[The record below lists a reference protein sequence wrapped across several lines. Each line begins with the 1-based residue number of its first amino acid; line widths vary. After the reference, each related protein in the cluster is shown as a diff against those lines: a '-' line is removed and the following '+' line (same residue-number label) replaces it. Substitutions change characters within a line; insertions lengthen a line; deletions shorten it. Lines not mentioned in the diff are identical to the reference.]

1 MTIIDTHA
9 HIYPDAIAL
18 KAAASIGKFYD
29 IPMDLDGT
37 VDTLLRHGDQAGIDR
52 FLVQS
57 VAVTWE
63 RAHSINDFIARS
75 VNEHP
80 DRFVGFGAMH
90 PDHPEMEKELDRILS
105 LGLKGV
111 KLHPDFQHFCLDD
124 LNAVKLFEA
133 MAERNLALLVHT
145 GDKRYPYSQPERMA
159 RALDRVPRLRAICAH
174 LGGWSVWSDAWKIL
188 AGRGNVW
195 VDTSS
200 SLYALSPEE
209 AVKVIHRYGAS
220 RVFFGTDYPMWKP
233 EEELVRF
240 RALPLTPEEREMILH
255 KNFEHF
261 LAQGV

>member
-111 KLHPDFQHFCLDD
+111 KLHPDFQRFCLDD
-124 LNAVKLFEA
+124 PNAVKLFEA
-133 MAERNLALLVHT
+133 MAERTWRSWCIRETSAIPTASPSAWPGRWTACLACLGH
-145 GDKRYPYSQPERMA
+145 M
-159 RALDRVPRLRAICAH
+159 RAP
-174 LGGWSVWSDAWKIL
+174 
-188 AGRGNVW
+188 GR
-195 VDTSS
+195 
-200 SLYALSPEE
+200 
-209 AVKVIHRYGAS
+209 
-220 RVFFGTDYPMWKP
+220 
-233 EEELVRF
+233 LVRM
-240 RALPLTPEEREMILH
+240 ERCVEDSGRTGERVGGYLFQPVCPVTGGGCEGH
-255 KNFEHF
+255 PS
-261 LAQGV
+261 LRRRPGVLWH

>member
-124 LNAVKLFEA
+124 PNAVKLFEA

-174 LGGWSVWSDAWKIL
+174 LGGWSRMERCVEDS
-188 AGRGNVW
+188 GRTGKRVGGYLFQP
-195 VDTSS
+195 VCPVTGGGCEGHP
-200 SLYALSPEE
+200 SLRRRP
-209 AVKVIHRYGAS
+209 
-220 RVFFGTDYPMWKP
+220 
-233 EEELVRF
+233 
-240 RALPLTPEEREMILH
+240 
-255 KNFEHF
+255 
-261 LAQGV
+261 GVLWH